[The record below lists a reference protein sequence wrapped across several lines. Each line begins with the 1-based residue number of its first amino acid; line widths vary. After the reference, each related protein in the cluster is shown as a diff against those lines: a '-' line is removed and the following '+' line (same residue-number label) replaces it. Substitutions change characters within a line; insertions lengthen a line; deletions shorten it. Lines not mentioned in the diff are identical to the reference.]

1 MRKRSALFVLDVMIL
16 SAAAGVSTVWS
27 GIVLAGDKC
36 ITEPNLQSPPGSH
49 WHYYTD
55 RESHRSAGTWV
66 VQG

>member
-1 MRKRSALFVLDVMIL
+1 MRKRSALFVLYVMIL
-16 SAAAGVSTVWS
+16 SASTVWS